1 MADGPRL
8 PTSAS
13 ADTPPRRLVILACS
27 AAKRPGAEP
36 MPARE
41 RYDGPVWRTL
51 RAADPDGSRAVAA
64 FLSARYG
71 FRAADTPIEHY
82 DARLTPDLAARMI
95 AGGMTTRWPRPPSQR
110 RPDSYGVHP
119 GAEIASLARYGRE
132 PFTDVALVGGALY
145 LDVMRAFV
153 AGFGTLGC
161 VTTAA
166 RVLEINGAIG
176 AMRRELRRWLDEA
189 DGAPAGPLTVSRRA
203 TIAYEGRIGAD
214 GIRWVVRLH
223 EGGGGSRLHPRN
235 AALRNHSPAGLSWG
249 YGGSGPAQCALA
261 LLADALADD
270 ARALRLYQAF
280 KWRVVARLDQDGGW
294 TLTTEEVRAAAA
306 AIEAECGAANPDPD

>member
-1 MADGPRL
+1 MSDAV
-8 PTSAS
+8 PTFPAAAAVRS
-13 ADTPPRRLVILACS
+13 RRLVILACS

-41 RYDGPVWRTL
+41 RYDGPLWRTL

-71 FRAADTPIEHY
+71 FRAADTSVEEY
-82 DARLTPDLAARMI
+82 DARLTPDLAARMV
-95 AGGMTTRWPRPPSQR
+95 AGGMTTRWPRPLSR
-110 RPDSYGVHP
+110 RGPDSYGVHP
-119 GAEIASLARYGRE
+119 GAEIASLARYGQE

-153 AGFGTLGC
+153 ADFGTLGC
-161 VTTAA
+161 VTPVA
-166 RVLEINGAIG
+166 RVVEINGAIG
-176 AMRRELRRWLDEA
+176 TMRRDLRRWLDEA
-189 DGAPAGPLTVSRRA
+189 DGAPTGPITVSQRA

-223 EGGGGSRLHPRN
+223 EGGGASRLHPRN
-235 AALRNHSPAGLSWG
+235 ALRNHSPAGLAWG

-280 KWRVVARLDQDGGW
+280 KWRVVARLDQDSGW

-306 AIEAECGAANPDPD
+306 AIEAECGATNPDPA